1 MTLALIEAAGATVV
15 FLPAYSPDFNPI
27 ELMWSKIKQ
36 YLRSAG
42 ARTWEALLT
51 AIAAALAQ
59 VTPQDAAIWFAHCG
73 YSLV

>member
-27 ELMWSKIKQ
+27 ELMRSKIKQ
-36 YLRSAG
+36 YLCSAE

-73 YSLV
+73 YSFI